1 MTILKIIAGLAALLF
16 VLIGFFAVI
25 GGVLGFIQ
33 RARRGPSPPPEGL
46 TPPPRPDEHN
56 KNN

>member
-16 VLIGFFAVI
+16 VLIGFFAVV

-33 RARRGPSPPPEGL
+33 RARHGPTPRPEGL
-46 TPPPRPDEHN
+46 PPPRKPDERTEDN
-56 KNN
+56 

>member
-33 RARRGPSPPPEGL
+33 RARRGPTPRAEGL
-46 TPPPRPDEHN
+46 PPRSRPKERPDED
-56 KNN
+56 

>member
-33 RARRGPSPPPEGL
+33 RARRGPTPRPEGL
-46 TPPPRPDEHN
+46 PPPPKPNERSEEN
-56 KNN
+56 